1 MTLNVK
7 DMSKLIMPEGYHAL
21 LDMRRT
27 EQGIKLIKDFFQQN
41 LSTELRL
48 RRVTAPLFVLKGLGI
63 NDDLNG
69 VERPV
74 TFPIK
79 DLGDAEAEVVHSL
92 AKWKR
97 LTLAEY
103 NVEPGYGVYTDMN
116 AIRADEE
123 LDNLHSL
130 YVDQWDWEAVIT
142 AGQRNVAF
150 LEDVVNRIYSAILRT
165 EYLTCETYPEIK
177 PFLPEKITFVHSE
190 DLLQMYPDKTPKERE
205 DAICEKYGA
214 VFVEGIGGKLSN
226 GEKHD
231 GRAPDYDDWSTVAEN
246 GKEGLNGDILI
257 WYPVLG
263 RSFELSSMGIRV
275 DKESLLRQL
284 KIAGKEDRAE
294 LYFHRRLLGDQL
306 PLSIGG
312 GIGQSRLCMVL
323 LHKGHIGEIQASI
336 WPDDMRA
343 ECEAAG
349 MPLI

>member
-1 MTLNVK
+1 
-7 DMSKLIMPEGYHAL
+7 MSKLIKPTGYKAL
-21 LDMRRT
+21 LDTKQT
-27 EQGIKLIKDFFQQN
+27 EQAIKQIKDFFQEN

-48 RRVTAPLFVLKGLGI
+48 SRVTAPLFVLQGLGI

-79 DLGDAEAEVVHSL
+79 DLGDAKAEVVHSL

-103 NVEPGYGVYTDMN
+103 HIEPGYGIYTDMN

-142 AGQRNVAF
+142 QEERTLSYLKNVV
-150 LEDVVNRIYSAILRT
+150 ERIYAAILRT
-165 EYLTCETYPEIK
+165 EYLTGETYKEIK
-177 PFLPEKITFVHSE
+177 PFLPRKIHFIHSE
-190 DLLQMYPDKTPKERE
+190 ELLQMYPNLSPKERE
-205 DAICEKYGA
+205 DAICKKYGA
-214 VFVEGIGGKLSN
+214 VFIVGIGGKLSD

-231 GRAPDYDDWSTVAEN
+231 GRAPDYDDWSTVSEDGRA
-246 GKEGLNGDILI
+246 GLNGDILI
-257 WYPVLG
+257 WYPVLE

-275 DKESLLRQL
+275 DQEALLRQL
-284 KIAGKEDRAE
+284 KLEGKEDRKQ
-294 LYFHRRLLGDQL
+294 LFFHRQLLDGRL

-312 GIGQSRLCMVL
+312 GIGQSRLCMVM
-323 LHKGHIGEIQASI
+323 LHKAHIGEIQASI

-343 ECEAAG
+343 ECAQLG

>member
-1 MTLNVK
+1 
-7 DMSKLIMPEGYHAL
+7 MSKLIQPEHYHAL
-21 LDMRRT
+21 LDMNKT

-48 RRVTAPLFVLKGLGI
+48 RRVTAPLFVMQGLGI

-79 DLGDAEAEVVHSL
+79 DLGDKKAEVVHSL

-103 NVEPGYGVYTDMN
+103 RVSPGYGVYTDMN

-123 LDNLHSL
+123 LDYLHSL

-142 AGQRNVAF
+142 PEQRSLLF
-150 LEDVVNRIYSAILRT
+150 LTNIVERIYAAIRRT
-165 EYLTCETYPEIK
+165 EYLVCETYDQIR
-177 PFLPEKITFVHSE
+177 PFLPEQIHFIHSE
-190 DLLQMYPDKTPKERE
+190 DLLQMYPDLSPKERE
-205 DAICEKYGA
+205 DAICKKYGA
-214 VFVEGIGGKLSN
+214 VFIIGIGQKLSN

-231 GRAPDYDDWSTVAEN
+231 GRAPDYDDWSTIAEN
-246 GKEGLNGDILI
+246 GKTGLNGDILI
-257 WYPVLG
+257 WYPVLQ

-275 DKESLLRQL
+275 DKEALLRQL
-284 KIAGKEDRAE
+284 KIEGEEERE
-294 LYFHRRLLGDQL
+294 QLYFHRRLLNDEL

-323 LHKGHIGEIQASI
+323 LHKAHIGEIQASI
-336 WPDDMRA
+336 WPDDMRKKCA
-343 ECEAAG
+343 ELG